1 MSLSEYSSL
10 RFLLFFFINF
20 DCPSSMLKCASQLGF
35 ALVIQLYS
43 LIYFVVV
50 LGLSDRI
57 GNFEVRVNDML
68 NYVTKIK

>member
-1 MSLSEYSSL
+1 
-10 RFLLFFFINF
+10 
-20 DCPSSMLKCASQLGF
+20 MLKCASQLGF